1 MPFRIEL
8 SPKAHK
14 QFVHLDKPIQQQI
27 TKYINTLAKTENP
40 RQKGKS
46 LIGSLAG
53 IWRYRIG
60 DYRILCRIQDDVMLI
75 LVLEIGHRKEV
86 YI

>member
-14 QFVHLDKPIQQQI
+14 QFYILDKPIQQQI
-27 TKYINTLAKTENP
+27 TKYINTLAETENP
-40 RQKGKS
+40 RQRGKP

-60 DYRILCRIQDDVMLI
+60 DYRILFRIEDDILII

-86 YI
+86 Y